1 MHIKASSFWF
11 SSNYY
16 FESFGWSY
24 LFLSKKIFEFDSIF
38 VLFVVGIYI
47 KIPIYF
53 LKGWFTYFNKF
64 LIVLYANNVN

>member
-1 MHIKASSFWF
+1 MFGDHTMDIKPSSFLF

-38 VLFVVGIYI
+38 FFVVVVGIYI

-53 LKGWFTYFNKF
+53 LKG
-64 LIVLYANNVN
+64 

>member
-1 MHIKASSFWF
+1 MFGDHTMDIKPSSFGF

-24 LFLSKKIFEFDSIF
+24 LFLQKKISEFDSIF
-38 VLFVVGIYI
+38 FFFVVGIYI

-53 LKGWFTYFNKF
+53 LKG
-64 LIVLYANNVN
+64 